1 MVPMNR
7 NVSLSFASIL
17 LATGI
22 LGCTP
27 SGGAT
32 ESSGVSSAR
41 DTTAPGTVQPTAEAP
56 RSMPSPATPVDK
68 AAGKAELGKPAPSF
82 TLQDETGKPVAL
94 DTFKGKVVVL
104 EWFNPDCPFVK
115 ASHERGSM
123 KAAMKKAADQ
133 GAVWIAINSAASG
146 KQGHG
151 AARNAEAKKQWS
163 LGHPVLLDES
173 GTVGRAYGAQR
184 TPHMYVID
192 ASGVLVYAGAID
204 NSPDGERGSP
214 KDGKMVSHVEDA
226 LDDVAAKRAVR
237 VQSTEAYGCS
247 VKYGS

>member
-1 MVPMNR
+1 MNR
-7 NVSLSFASIL
+7 NVSLSFASIM
-17 LATGI
+17 LATG
-22 LGCTP
+22 LVGCTP

-41 DTTAPGTVQPTAEAP
+41 DTTAPATVQPTAEAP
-56 RSMPSPATPVDK
+56 RSMPSPAAPVDK
-68 AAGKAELGKPAPSF
+68 AELGKAELGKPAPSF
-82 TLQDETGKPVAL
+82 TLQDETGKPVSL

-163 LGHPVLLDES
+163 LGHPVLMDES
-173 GTVGRAYGAQR
+173 GTVGHAYGAQR

-214 KDGKMVSHVEDA
+214 KDDKMVSHVEEA

-237 VQSTEAYGCS
+237 VPSTEAYGCS
-247 VKYGS
+247 VKYGG

>member
-1 MVPMNR
+1 MNR
-7 NVSLSFASIL
+7 NVSLSFASLMI
-17 LATGI
+17 ATGM

-32 ESSGVSSAR
+32 ESSGVSSSR
-41 DTTAPGTVQPTAEAP
+41 DTTAPATVQPTAEAP
-56 RSMPSPATPVDK
+56 RTMPSSAV
-68 AAGKAELGKPAPSF
+68 GKAEIGKPAPAF
-82 TLQDETGKPVAL
+82 TLQDETGKSVSL
-94 DTFKGKVVVL
+94 DSFKGKVVVL

-133 GAVWIAINSAASG
+133 GAVWLAINSAAAG

-151 AARNAEAKKQWS
+151 ASRNADAKKQWS
-163 LGHPVLLDES
+163 LGHPVLMDES

-214 KDGKMVSHVEDA
+214 KDGKMASHVEDA

-237 VQSTEAYGCS
+237 VPSTEAYGCS
-247 VKYGS
+247 VKYGG

>member
-1 MVPMNR
+1 MNR
-7 NVSLSFASIL
+7 NVFLSLASFV
-17 LATGI
+17 LATGM

-32 ESSGVSSAR
+32 DSSGVSSAR
-41 DTTAPGTVQPTAEAP
+41 DTTTAATVQPTAEAP
-56 RSMPSPATPVDK
+56 RTMPSPATPVDK
-68 AAGKAELGKPAPSF
+68 ATGKAELGKPAPSF
-82 TLQDETGKPVAL
+82 TLQDETGKPVSL
-94 DTFKGKVVVL
+94 DAFKGKVVVL

-123 KAAMKKAADQ
+123 KAAVKKAADQ
-133 GAVWIAINSAASG
+133 GAVWIAINSAAEG

-151 AARNAEAKKQWS
+151 AARNADAKKQWS
-163 LGHPVLLDES
+163 LGHPVLMDES

-192 ASGVLVYAGAID
+192 ASGMLVYAGAID

-226 LDDVAAKRAVR
+226 LDDVAAKRTVR
-237 VQSTEAYGCS
+237 VPSTESYGCS

>member
-1 MVPMNR
+1 MNR
-7 NVSLSFASIL
+7 NVSLSFAAIVVAS
-17 LATGI
+17 GM

-41 DTTAPGTVQPTAEAP
+41 DTTAPATVQPTAEAP
-56 RSMPSPATPVDK
+56 RSMPSPASAV
-68 AAGKAELGKPAPSF
+68 GKAELGKPAPSF
-82 TLQDETGKPVAL
+82 TLQDETGKTVSL
-94 DTFKGKVVVL
+94 DSFKGKVVVL

-133 GAVWIAINSAASG
+133 GAVWIAINSAAAG

-151 AARNAEAKKQWS
+151 AARNADAKKQWS
-163 LGHPVLLDES
+163 LGHPVLMDES

-214 KDGKMVSHVEDA
+214 KDGKMVSHVEEA

-237 VQSTEAYGCS
+237 VPSTEAYGCS
-247 VKYGS
+247 VKYGG